1 VEKDEE
7 TSLKVLGHLRIQGVD
22 QRRLVGEVVIERADA
37 DPRGPADVLEA
48 DRRRPVWD
56 DEREAGVRE
65 LRRVA
70 RGPVVILTYL
80 PEVSNEM

>member
-1 VEKDEE
+1 MEKAEE

-48 DRRRPVWD
+48 DHRH
-56 DEREAGVRE
+56 GHLRE
-65 LRRVA
+65 LEACDVGLRL
-70 RGPVVILTYL
+70 VVGT
-80 PEVSNEM
+80 PA